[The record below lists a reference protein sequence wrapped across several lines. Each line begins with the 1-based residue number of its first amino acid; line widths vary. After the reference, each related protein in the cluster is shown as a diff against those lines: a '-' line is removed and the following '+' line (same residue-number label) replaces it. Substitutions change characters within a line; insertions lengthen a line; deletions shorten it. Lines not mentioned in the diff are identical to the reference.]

1 MPVNQPP
8 IAEDVVQSS
17 WQYEIT
23 GLVNELE
30 AIIQRRRSSRG
41 PEFPPSP
48 ELGAEHYLTEALT
61 IDGMVFQEGWWKYDT
76 TARWVLIGG

>member
-30 AIIQRRRSSRG
+30 AIIQRRRASRG

-48 ELGAEHYLTEALT
+48 ELGAEHYLTT
-61 IDGMVFQEGWWKYDT
+61 GTTGWYKYDT
-76 TARWVLIGG
+76 TDSWIFI

>member
-48 ELGAEHYLTEALT
+48 ELGVEHYLTT
-61 IDGMVFQEGWWKYDT
+61 GTTGWYKYDT
-76 TARWVLIGG
+76 TAGWIQIGG